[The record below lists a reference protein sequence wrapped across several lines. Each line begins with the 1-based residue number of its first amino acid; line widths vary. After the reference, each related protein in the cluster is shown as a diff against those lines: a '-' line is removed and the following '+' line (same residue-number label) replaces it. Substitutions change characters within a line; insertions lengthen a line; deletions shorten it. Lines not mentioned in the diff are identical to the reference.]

1 MKAIFSLKDLET
13 LLTSEAAKRVGVN
26 SSDPIQVPVLV
37 RASADALGSDGE
49 ACVVIDVEL
58 NEQAEDAL
66 MVSAAKVE
74 KRKKARK

>member
-13 LLTSEAAKRVGVN
+13 LLTPEAAKRVGVN

-37 RASADALGSDGE
+37 RASVDTLSSDSE
-49 ACVVIDVEL
+49 ACVVLDVEL
-58 NEQAEDAL
+58 NEEAAKAVT
-66 MVSAAKVE
+66 VSASKVE